1 MLLINRIGED
11 FYSLLIKC
19 GTNVMMDKK
28 SIKEIIEMAE
38 GVNVRIT
45 GKLRRFIEEQ
55 VSSSGLYE
63 SASEYIRDLIRQDYQ
78 QQEKRKWSLLVDQ
91 LRLGMEADESEFV
104 PLDPEEIIKA
114 AKKEKAGNA

>member
-1 MLLINRIGED
+1 
-11 FYSLLIKC
+11 
-19 GTNVMMDKK
+19 
-28 SIKEIIEMAE
+28 MAE

-63 SASEYIRDLIRQDYQ
+63 SASEYVRDLIRRDYRR
-78 QQEKRKWSLLVDQ
+78 QEEQKWSWLMDQ
-91 LRLGMEADESEFV
+91 LRPGMEVDESEFV

-114 AKKEKAGNA
+114 AKKEKAGNAS